1 MQVVSIQTGQART
14 RGRPDAADPLDQ
26 LWTSAIWKE
35 PVQGRVWAGAL
46 GLAGDTQVNRRVHG
60 GPDRALLVYAA
71 AHYPRWRSEW
81 GGSAP
86 GPGGFGENLTVEG
99 QDEATVCL
107 GDVYRVGEVRIE
119 VSGPRLPC
127 RNLARRHRRAELV
140 EAVLRTG
147 RSGWYALV
155 LTEGWVEAG
164 LPIVLADRP
173 YPEWPVDR
181 ASRTVARR
189 REEPAPAR
197 LLARCPALIAD
208 WRTWLSAS
216 EQRTA

>member
-14 RGRPDAADPLDQ
+14 RGRADAADPLDQ

-35 PVQGRVWAGAL
+35 PVQGRVWAGVL
-46 GLAGDTQVNRRVHG
+46 GLAGDTQVNRQVHG
-60 GPDRALLVYAA
+60 GPDRALLLYAA
-71 AHYPRWRSEW
+71 GHYPRWRSEW

-99 QDEATVCL
+99 QDESTVCI

-119 VSGPRLPC
+119 VSGPRMPC
-127 RNLARRHRRAELV
+127 LNLARRHRRTELV

-147 RSGWYALV
+147 RSGWYARV

-164 LPIVLADRP
+164 LPVVLADRP

-216 EQRTA
+216 GPRTD